1 VSRSKRLSLV
11 ALALV
16 LLVTVGIIQEPL
28 DFLRY
33 DPASKSGLQPANI
46 IDKDKKE
53 TSLLFD
59 LSLQFIGAAAIG
71 MREAVASLLWVR
83 ADEFFHSGEYEAILP
98 LVRIVT
104 WLDPH
109 QLDVY
114 STGAWHLDYNF
125 TDSEE
130 RSDRRYIPPAI
141 ALMREGIRN
150 NPEIYDMYFDLGW
163 MHYLQKIK
171 DYDNAA
177 YWIGE
182 ATKRDAKDI
191 MTGKTMS
198 RPGFVR
204 RMYAHACEKSGNL
217 DEAERQ
223 WELALAE
230 MEKNLRE
237 KRENSFYTEVDVC
250 KKNLGLMCLR
260 KAWRYGDIA
269 AYERGIKVLETLGN
283 PDPRQEQATK
293 AAKAELVKWKAIG
306 KMPRD
311 IDPPVDAKLE
321 IKWKKIKSKVI
332 LVEGTAN
339 LLPSEYYKNLV
350 SEPYT
355 LWYQENQQLPPER
368 QEKWRTGCKLR
379 ILLADY
385 DYDYSKLS
393 DQDRFDWEIDKTQ
406 TVLMDEVAIYNGKF
420 SIKLDMSKDPDM
432 YSFSKDKYKLVVW
445 FNPQDAPDHIQDRIG
460 WNGEG
465 LTDAK
470 YLDTKTRPGVKM
482 LRAEFVLKKSDIL

>member
-1 VSRSKRLSLV
+1 MSRSKRLSLV

-171 DYDNAA
+171 DYDNVA

-191 MTGKTMS
+191 MTGKTM
-198 RPGFVR
+198 
-204 RMYAHACEKSGNL
+204 
-217 DEAERQ
+217 
-223 WELALAE
+223 
-230 MEKNLRE
+230 
-237 KRENSFYTEVDVC
+237 
-250 KKNLGLMCLR
+250 
-260 KAWRYGDIA
+260 
-269 AYERGIKVLETLGN
+269 
-283 PDPRQEQATK
+283 
-293 AAKAELVKWKAIG
+293 
-306 KMPRD
+306 
-311 IDPPVDAKLE
+311 
-321 IKWKKIKSKVI
+321 
-332 LVEGTAN
+332 
-339 LLPSEYYKNLV
+339 
-350 SEPYT
+350 
-355 LWYQENQQLPPER
+355 
-368 QEKWRTGCKLR
+368 
-379 ILLADY
+379 
-385 DYDYSKLS
+385 
-393 DQDRFDWEIDKTQ
+393 
-406 TVLMDEVAIYNGKF
+406 
-420 SIKLDMSKDPDM
+420 
-432 YSFSKDKYKLVVW
+432 
-445 FNPQDAPDHIQDRIG
+445 
-460 WNGEG
+460 
-465 LTDAK
+465 
-470 YLDTKTRPGVKM
+470 
-482 LRAEFVLKKSDIL
+482 